1 MRFADPLALLLLLL
15 VGAYLWVRWPRRARM
30 PRVWLP
36 LPTFALL
43 PEPAQWE
50 RGRERWVWLPVAL
63 RAAVLTLL
71 ILALARPRTPGVV
84 RNENLRGRNIVFAL
98 DISSSMKAEDFA
110 PSRLGAARQVLAD
123 FVHARQGDFMGLVL
137 FASRPFTQVPLTD
150 DESVM
155 LQMLRN
161 ADIGLLPDGTA
172 IGPAL
177 AMAENLLKDLPRN
190 SGLIILVTDGGNN
203 TGTPDPLTA
212 AALARA
218 IGVRVYAVGMAAG
231 GAHAALPDEW
241 VRGRGR
247 LYEPS
252 APSLSSEDEDLLR
265 AIAKESGG
273 EYYRA
278 SDANALQAI
287 VSNIDALETSRSQV
301 RDILSW
307 HEYYLPLTVAALV
320 LFAFEL
326 SLRSLWLRTVPGT

>member
-1 MRFADPLALLLLLL
+1 MRFADPLALLLLVF
-15 VGAYLWVRWPRRARM
+15 VGAYLWLRWPRRTRM
-30 PRVWLP
+30 PRVSLP

-43 PEPAQWE
+43 PDAA
-50 RGRERWVWLPVAL
+50 RSGRVRWLWLPVAV

-71 ILALARPRTPGVV
+71 ILALARPRTPGAV

-247 LYEPS
+247 LYQS
-252 APSLSSEDEDLLR
+252 AAPSLSSQDEDLLR
-265 AIAKESGG
+265 AIAHESGG

-278 SDANALQAI
+278 SDANALQGI
-287 VSNIDALETSRSQV
+287 VSHIDALEQSRIQV

-307 HEYYLPLTVAALV
+307 QEYYLPLTVAALV